1 MASLLSP
8 GVISRE
14 IDLTTATPAVA
25 STEGGIVLNAQWGP
39 ADKLVL
45 LSNETDLV
53 DVYGKP
59 NDKNFARWFSAKNF
73 LSYSGALYAT
83 RAVGDSFR
91 NSTSSDKTSGGTS
104 VLIKNKETFDEKA
117 TVGAEGKFA
126 ARYAGVIGDS
136 LKLLLLMNHHHH
148 PY

>member
-45 LSNETDLV
+45 LSDETDLV

-59 NDKNFARWFSAKNF
+59 NDINFARWFSAKNF
-73 LSYSGALYAT
+73 LL
-83 RAVGDSFR
+83 
-91 NSTSSDKTSGGTS
+91 N
-104 VLIKNKETFDEKA
+104 N
-117 TVGAEGKFA
+117 
-126 ARYAGVIGDS
+126 
-136 LKLLLLMNHHHH
+136 
-148 PY
+148 